1 MFSRLSDSYNE
12 DSRGNWWSRARW
24 RSQHEGP
31 EVIIYDK
38 ILQIAATEKLIISLQ
53 NESLLQKYS
62 LRLFVPTSCFP
73 FFKKYKDLKTVQFL
87 LFVYKISHLNI
98 HLTATGER
106 GARIHMQRGADW
118 WSGIFTLKGFAFR
131 SEYFQSQ
138 DIKHNL
144 PLQRRIINACKFSL
158 KTGCDA
164 LTHILLKNWWI
175 LRIILTIRLKQ
186 TKHRAVRS
194 YRGIKKLKYNN
205 KNQSTA
211 QGELK

>member
-1 MFSRLSDSYNE
+1 MKSCKVEVTTGGPGGHHLRQNIANSSYGKVDNLSTKRVPS
-12 DSRGNWWSRARW
+12 
-24 RSQHEGP
+24 P
-31 EVIIYDK
+31 K
-38 ILQIAATEKLIISLQ
+38 IF
-53 NESLLQKYS
+53 S

-106 GARIHMQRGADW
+106 QARIHMQRGADW
-118 WSGIFTLKGFAFR
+118 WSGIFKLKGFALR

-144 PLQRRIINACKFSL
+144 PLCQRRIINACEFSL

-164 LTHILLKNWWI
+164 LTQVLLKN
-175 LRIILTIRLKQ
+175 
-186 TKHRAVRS
+186 
-194 YRGIKKLKYNN
+194 
-205 KNQSTA
+205 
-211 QGELK
+211 